1 MKIVLLDGYTVNPG
15 DLCWDEIKEL
25 GDFVYFDRT
34 SNDRDEIRRRIGES
48 EIVITNKTPIDSTII
63 NSCPSIKYITLL
75 STGYNVVDIKAARDK
90 GIDVSNIPTY
100 GTDSVAQF
108 SIALL
113 LELCHHIGHHS
124 REVKNGRWE
133 SSIDW
138 CFWDYP
144 LIELKG
150 KTIGIFGFGRIGKRT
165 AEIAKALE
173 MNVIV
178 TGRSDKKY
186 VDDNGWKHVSKEEL
200 FHSSDVISLHAPLND
215 ETNRIINKETIS
227 KMKDGVYI
235 INTSRGGL
243 IDEEALASALN
254 SNKVGGAAL
263 DVVSTEPI
271 ENTNPLLKAKNCI
284 ITPHMAWGAKEARER
299 IISIA
304 ASNIRSFING
314 NVQNKVN

>member
-34 SNDRDEIRRRIGES
+34 SKDRDEIRRRIGES

-178 TGRSDKKY
+178 TDRSDKKY

>member
-34 SNDRDEIRRRIGES
+34 SKDRDEIRRRIGES

-284 ITPHMAWGAKEARER
+284 ITPYMAWGAKEARER

>member
-34 SNDRDEIRRRIGES
+34 SKDRDEIRRRIGES

-63 NSCPSIKYITLL
+63 NSCPSIKYNTLL

-165 AEIAKALE
+165 AEIAKALK

-215 ETNRIINKETIS
+215 ETNRIIN
-227 KMKDGVYI
+227 
-235 INTSRGGL
+235 RGNCKTL
-243 IDEEALASALN
+243 IA
-254 SNKVGGAAL
+254 
-263 DVVSTEPI
+263 
-271 ENTNPLLKAKNCI
+271 
-284 ITPHMAWGAKEARER
+284 
-299 IISIA
+299 
-304 ASNIRSFING
+304 
-314 NVQNKVN
+314 

>member
-34 SNDRDEIRRRIGES
+34 SKDRDEIRRRIGES

-63 NSCPSIKYITLL
+63 NSCPSIKYNTLL

-243 IDEEALASALN
+243 IDEEALTSALN